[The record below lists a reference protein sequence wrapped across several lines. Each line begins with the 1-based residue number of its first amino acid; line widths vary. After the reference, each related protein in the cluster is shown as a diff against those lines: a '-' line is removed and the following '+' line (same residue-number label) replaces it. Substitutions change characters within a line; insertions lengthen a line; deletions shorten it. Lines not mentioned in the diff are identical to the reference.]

1 MSKEALLILRSLI
14 ERDVVTFC
22 RRALLTEKGFVSTF
36 FTSRMCVSLKKM
48 VAFFSVKGVGGGWD
62 DRLNHPNEC
71 QKYYSGF
78 AGFTV
83 TLCHTSLI

>member
-14 ERDVVTFC
+14 ERDVVTFY

-48 VAFFSVKGVGGGWD
+48 VAFFSVKCVGGVGWD
-62 DRLNHPNEC
+62 DR
-71 QKYYSGF
+71 
-78 AGFTV
+78 
-83 TLCHTSLI
+83 